1 MTSVAIGPSEF
12 FGVTLIE
19 NFPLLIFH
27 RPAWGKRTAFG
38 TEFPEQLQ
46 GWIPRLRVSFWGNW
60 GLEELVEYARQEVER
75 LLEVTCT
82 PSS

>member
-1 MTSVAIGPSEF
+1 MLTIGPSEP

-19 NFPLLIFH
+19 GFPLLIFH
-27 RPAWGKRTAFG
+27 RPAWGRRTPYGA
-38 TEFPEQLQ
+38 EFPEQLQ